1 MTIALLGALAAC
13 AAPRVATMPAPP
25 ARIDPEPPAP
35 EPAPELPGR
44 VVVTETDMEILDPIR
59 FEPNSVELTDKI
71 RRSLDSI
78 ADTLGGNPSILLV
91 EIRAH
96 ADRGEDDPTLL
107 AYRRSEVVMAY
118 LIAHGVL
125 PARLMKSEAA
135 DAEMIGPIGA
145 PENRR
150 IDVLIV
156 DRDND

>member
-1 MTIALLGALAAC
+1 
-13 AAPRVATMPAPP
+13 MPAPP
-25 ARIDPEPPAP
+25 ARLDPEPPAAEPPP
-35 EPAPELPGR
+35 EPPGR
-44 VVVTETDMEILDPIR
+44 IVVTETDMRILDPIR
-59 FEPNSVELTDKI
+59 FEPNSIELPPNI
-71 RRSLDSI
+71 RESLDSI
-78 ADTLGGNPSILLV
+78 AETLNGNPSILLV

-107 AYRRSEVVMAY
+107 AYQRSEVVMAY

-125 PARLMKSEAA
+125 PARLMTSEAA

-150 IDVLIV
+150 IEVLIL